1 MQRVFCSR
9 FWEGSVVSDERKELD
24 RTKEEVGAA
33 KKRRDELFI
42 VCELGSV
49 PLDADEMEME
59 KIKFCRN
66 PKDWR
71 CGCGH

>member
-1 MQRVFCSR
+1 MSEKREDAGRSR
-9 FWEGSVVSDERKELD
+9 DAVDAAENRQPELMI
-24 RTKEEVGAA
+24 
-33 KKRRDELFI
+33 L
-42 VCELGSV
+42 CELGSV